1 MGVYQFKTEQSI
13 DKPLD
18 DVWNFIQNPKNLKLI
33 TPDYMGFD
41 IISEDIPDKM
51 YEGMI
56 ISYKV
61 APILNIKTTW
71 VTEITH
77 LKEKKYFVDEQRVGP
92 YKIWH
97 HQHILIPTQTGV
109 LMKDIVSYKPPFGLF
124 GRLANTLFIKNKLN
138 EIFNYRT
145 KALEKFFKTHIKE

>member
-1 MGVYQFKTEQSI
+1 MGFYQFKREQIIERSI
-13 DKPLD
+13 GE
-18 DVWNFIQNPKNLKLI
+18 VWDFIQNPKNLKMI

-51 YEGMI
+51 YEGLM

-61 APILNIKTTW
+61 APLLNIKTTW

-77 LKEKKYFVDEQRVGP
+77 LKEKEYFVDEQRVGP

-97 HQHILIPTQTGV
+97 HQHIIKSIDNGV
-109 LMKDIVSYKPPFGLF
+109 LMKDIVSYQPPLGIL
-124 GRLANTLFIKNKLN
+124 GNIANSLFIKKKLN

-145 KALEKFFKTHIKE
+145 KALEKFFEIH